1 MVVIYTV
8 PSSKYALPPA
18 GGMPLDEIEIEG
30 PPANKS
36 TNQNAVAQFTLHV
49 KTTQL
54 TNVKA
59 SITLTRF
66 QSIPAGAGA
75 NLGPAAGAV
84 WTFQILPT
92 AGPYEARWAMV
103 NATDQLAQNT
113 NLTFGVQFNT
123 GNQPGIY
130 RLTYRVEAKELL
142 ATTPFVETT
151 FDMTV
156 A

>member
-8 PSSKYALPPA
+8 PSSKYKLPPA
-18 GGMPLDEIEIEG
+18 SGIPLDEIEIEG
-30 PPANKS
+30 PAANQT

-49 KTTQL
+49 KTTEL
-54 TNVKA
+54 KNVKA

-66 QSIPAGAGA
+66 QNIPAGAGV

-103 NATDQLAQNT
+103 NAADKLTQNT
-113 NLTFGVQFNT
+113 SLAFGVQFNT
-123 GNQPGIY
+123 GNQPGIF
-130 RLTYRVEAKELL
+130 RLTYRVEADELK
-142 ATTPFVETT
+142 APAVETT